1 MQVAYI
7 PSENVLPR
15 TRVSRSPTAPQRFN
29 RIYTEPFAERRLLM
43 NRMNNF
49 IKERRNKMARVKTM
63 AGIESIS
70 GRAGD
75 YCFRTMRASG
85 KVFMYAATRKKS
97 SKTPTATV
105 IARRERFGAI
115 TKMVA
120 QLRKSGS
127 KKTSKQLWKIA
138 QEAYDAANQ

>member
-1 MQVAYI
+1 
-7 PSENVLPR
+7 
-15 TRVSRSPTAPQRFN
+15 
-29 RIYTEPFAERRLLM
+29 
-43 NRMNNF
+43 
-49 IKERRNKMARVKTM
+49 MARVKTM
-63 AGIESIS
+63 AEIESIS

-85 KVFMYAATRKKS
+85 KVFMYSATRKKS